1 MRVLLVVF
9 GLLLSS
15 MGAARAEK
23 VIPSGKPLLL
33 FSASS
38 TNPDCTSLGTVE
50 LRVVQGPEHGRVS
63 IRRGGVFPT
72 FAAGNPRSACNTR
85 RVPGIMATYVSQR
98 GYAGDDLVVLEVFFP
113 NGSAKRVTIAIR
125 VV

>member
-1 MRVLLVVF
+1 MRAFLVLVALV
-9 GLLLSS
+9 LSV
-15 MGAARAEK
+15 GAAWAEK
-23 VIPSGKPLLL
+23 VIPSGKPLML

-63 IRRGGVFPT
+63 IRKAGVFPT
-72 FAAGNPRSACNTR
+72 FAASNPRSACNVR
-85 RVPGIMATYVSQR
+85 RVPGILATYVSQR
-98 GYAGDDLVVLEVFFP
+98 GYVGDDLVVLEVFFP